1 MEKKVI
7 KYFVFIYIIFGV
19 NINNN
24 IKCQIIERI
33 YEDSIKSTCHEI
45 ITEEMKHSLFIR
57 DGKERYLWIY
67 KDIIKLELMLNKNIK
82 NIIDMIKEQFMLK
95 SQIILLYRIDGIKY
109 ITGGMFSFIY
119 NKDTTFTIT
128 FCLDSINWKKAILHN
143 GIEDDEF
150 VTQSNL
156 NLLLEC
162 KEFDVYQSL
171 CPKPIPVPDAEDI
184 KKTKKKTKKK

>member
-1 MEKKVI
+1 MEKKII
-7 KYFVFIYIIFGV
+7 KYFVFISFIFGIY
-19 NINNN
+19 INNN

-33 YEDSIKSTCHEI
+33 YEDSSKSTCNEI
-45 ITEEMKHSLFIR
+45 ITEEMKYSPLII
-57 DGKERYLWIY
+57 DGEEYFTAIY
-67 KDIIKLELMLNKNIK
+67 KDIINVELLRNQNIK
-82 NIIDMIKEQFMLK
+82 NIIDMIKERFMFK
-95 SQIILLYRIDGIKY
+95 SQIILLYRIDDIKY

-119 NKDTTFTIT
+119 NNDTTYIIS

-162 KEFDVYQSL
+162 KELMYIKVYVLNLFQFQMQ
-171 CPKPIPVPDAEDI
+171 KI
-184 KKTKKKTKKK
+184 

>member
-33 YEDSIKSTCHEI
+33 YEDSSKSTCNEI
-45 ITEEMKHSLFIR
+45 ITEEMKYSPLII
-57 DGKERYLWIY
+57 DGEEYFTAIY
-67 KDIIKLELMLNKNIK
+67 KDIINVELLRNQNIK
-82 NIIDMIKEQFMLK
+82 NIIDMIKERFMFK

>member
-45 ITEEMKHSLFIR
+45 ITEEMKYSPLII
-57 DGKERYLWIY
+57 DGEEYFTAIY
-67 KDIIKLELMLNKNIK
+67 KDIINVELLRNQNIK
-82 NIIDMIKEQFMLK
+82 NIIDMIKERFMFK
-95 SQIILLYRIDGIKY
+95 SQIILLYRIDDIKY